1 MRNVI
6 CILIIT
12 FSFTIFSCTE
22 NKNEHTNNTTKINY
36 PDTVSLGDVSL
47 SDTIRGEI
55 KITNEGRNDLV
66 LKKVTASCQC
76 TTPIYDSLPVKANNA
91 TKIRVGIYLKDT
103 GYFEKNIVF
112 EANTDSIYQV
122 VVVRGNAIK

>member
-1 MRNVI
+1 MKNI
-6 CILIIT
+6 TILLIII

-22 NKNEHTNNTTKINY
+22 NKNEHTYNTTKINY
-36 PDTVSLGDVSL
+36 PDTLSLGDVSL

-55 KITNEGRNDLV
+55 KISNEGKNVLI

-76 TTPIYDSLPVKANNA
+76 TTPIYDSLPVKANNI
-91 TKIRVGIYLKDT
+91 TKIQVGIYLKDT

-122 VVVRGNAIK
+122 VVVRGHAIK